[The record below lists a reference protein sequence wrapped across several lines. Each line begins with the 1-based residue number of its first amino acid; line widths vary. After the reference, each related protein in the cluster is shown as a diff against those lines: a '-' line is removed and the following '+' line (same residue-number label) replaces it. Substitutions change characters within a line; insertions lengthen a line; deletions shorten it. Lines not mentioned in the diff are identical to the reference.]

1 MFHTMYYQ
9 NHKISISIE
18 MFQTNYSHK
27 PQNCKIEFRNAFVFF
42 EYLMLSHL
50 IVEIL
55 SVFNVWN

>member
-1 MFHTMYYQ
+1 
-9 NHKISISIE
+9 

-55 SVFNVWN
+55 SVFQKCMELKCIAMND